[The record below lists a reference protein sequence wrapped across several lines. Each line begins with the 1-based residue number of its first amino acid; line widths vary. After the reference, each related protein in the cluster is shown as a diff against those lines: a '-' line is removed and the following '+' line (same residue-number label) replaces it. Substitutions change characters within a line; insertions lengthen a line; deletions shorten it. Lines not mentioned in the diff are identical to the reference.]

1 MRSRAT
7 LLILL
12 LVFGGATAATAGRD
26 PRAEKLRLNRHDM
39 ALAQRLTL
47 SARDL
52 TSGWQRLRAPAPFST
67 GVTGCP
73 RFHPNLSAFTITGQA
88 RSLFISGDRR
98 GSIASSVA
106 VFRSRSEAILDFL
119 ATAKPRFVHCVAS
132 SVLSS
137 SRRSLRQHETARLL
151 SARMLPEPTVGHRSA
166 GYRVIVELRGRAGS
180 LKTYTDVVAFQRG
193 RSIAVLA
200 FISLSAPLDGELTF
214 ARAVDARM
222 LKP

>member
-12 LVFGGATAATAGRD
+12 LVFGGATAAKAGRD
-26 PRAEKLRLNRHDM
+26 PRAEKLRLNRHDV
-39 ALAQRLTL
+39 ALAKTLTL

-52 TSGWQRLRAPAPFST
+52 TPGWQRLRAPVPFSD
-67 GVTGCP
+67 GVAGCP
-73 RFHPNLSAFTITGQA
+73 RFRPNLSAFTITGQA

-98 GSIASSVA
+98 GSIASSVG
-106 VFRSRSEAILDFL
+106 VFRGRSDAILDFL

-132 SVLSS
+132 SVLTS
-137 SRRSLRQHETARLL
+137 SRRSLPQHETARVLF
-151 SARMLPEPTVGHRSA
+151 ARMLPEPAVGHRAA
-166 GYRVIVELRGRAGS
+166 GYRVVVELHGPASS

-200 FISLSAPLDGELTF
+200 FISLGAPLDGELTF
-214 ARAVDARM
+214 ARAVDAKM
-222 LKP
+222 LKR